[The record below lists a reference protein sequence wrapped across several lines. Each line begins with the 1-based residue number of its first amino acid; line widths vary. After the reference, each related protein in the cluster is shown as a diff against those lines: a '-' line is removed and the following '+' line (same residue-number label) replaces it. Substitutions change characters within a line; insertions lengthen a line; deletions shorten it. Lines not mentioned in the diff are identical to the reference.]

1 MHEYIEIPKSSKS
14 YIPQW
19 YKDAPK
25 WGGENNELKISNYTS
40 NGGMKTCL
48 PFLDALTCG
57 YTIELPCDV
66 QVKIVNGRPI
76 VTWLSFPDP
85 IAVRDHSLAPTLPIP
100 DGCHPDHMTW
110 MTLYAIS
117 VPKGYSVLLTHPINR
132 FDLPFITH
140 TGLADGDVCIPGQ
153 IPIPFFLKKDFE
165 GIIKK
170 GTPIIQ
176 LIPIKRE
183 SWISKQNNSL
193 IEKSKKISYI
203 GNTISSGYYKL
214 TRWHKKEYN

>member
-1 MHEYIEIPKSSKS
+1 MHEFGEIPKSSKS

-19 YKDAPK
+19 YKIAPK
-25 WGGENNELKISNYTS
+25 WGGKSNELNISNYQS
-40 NGGMKTCL
+40 NAGMKTCL

-57 YTIELPCDV
+57 YTIELSCDV
-66 QVKIVNGRPI
+66 QVKIMNGNPV
-76 VTWLSFPDP
+76 VTWLQVPDP
-85 IAVRDHSLAPTLPIP
+85 ISRRDHSLAPTLPVPI
-100 DGCHPDHMTW
+100 GCYSEHFTW
-110 MTLYAIS
+110 KTPCAIS

-132 FDLPFITH
+132 FDLPFITY
-140 TGLADGDVCIPGQ
+140 TGLADGDVCIPGE

-170 GTPIIQ
+170 GTPILQ

-183 SWISKQNNSL
+183 SWISRKNNSL
-193 IEKSKKISYI
+193 IEKSKKIHYI
-203 GNTISSGYYKL
+203 GSTISSGYYKL